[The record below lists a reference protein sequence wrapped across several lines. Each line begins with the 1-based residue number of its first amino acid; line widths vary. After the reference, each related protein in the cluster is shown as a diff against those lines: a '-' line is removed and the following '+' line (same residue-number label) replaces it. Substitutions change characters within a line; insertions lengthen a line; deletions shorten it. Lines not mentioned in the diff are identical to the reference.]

1 MFLACVFLKL
11 EPLASNITPRLL
23 KKMAKKDVYISLLL
37 DFLFFC
43 FSHYSLL
50 LRMIARTF
58 PYFSI
63 FSKCYGTK
71 SVSENNTDVFENS
84 TSLQVKANIKEYKDE
99 PVTISDS
106 ASTTVSLTDSPRS
119 TAFIQ
124 DNQTEIQD
132 EFLTVAAA
140 PSPIIVKDT
149 IVTPSWITFHQNNP
163 TFSEAVDPFQGVPS
177 PIILNPPKLTKPETF
192 NSKKQCLCKGCQQQ
206 QKLECLSFP
215 DCIEESPLEAE
226 ERQQPRALHL
236 DCFI

>member
-106 ASTTVSLTDSPRS
+106 ASTTVSLTPMYS
-119 TAFIQ
+119 
-124 DNQTEIQD
+124 
-132 EFLTVAAA
+132 
-140 PSPIIVKDT
+140 
-149 IVTPSWITFHQNNP
+149 
-163 TFSEAVDPFQGVPS
+163 
-177 PIILNPPKLTKPETF
+177 
-192 NSKKQCLCKGCQQQ
+192 
-206 QKLECLSFP
+206 
-215 DCIEESPLEAE
+215 
-226 ERQQPRALHL
+226 AL
-236 DCFI
+236 I